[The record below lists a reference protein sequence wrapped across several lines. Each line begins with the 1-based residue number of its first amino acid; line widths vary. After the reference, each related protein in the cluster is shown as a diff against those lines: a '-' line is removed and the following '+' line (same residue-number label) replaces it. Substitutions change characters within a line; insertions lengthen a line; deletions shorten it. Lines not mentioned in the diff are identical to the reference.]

1 MTKGKITRTSLGNY
15 LHRIRFEAC
24 MEEAISYRQAKIV
37 GLQVRHDKIINTDS
51 GIVRAYNE

>member
-37 GLQVRHDKIINTDS
+37 DLQVRHDKIISVDVIIY
-51 GIVRAYNE
+51 GAYNE